1 MIHIRERR
9 NERSVCAPGIFH
21 SQFFLRPRLA
31 SIPLLVRPEKVDV
44 LALSFW
50 NRRAHTP
57 WTPSRFKTAVVV
69 PRPASAPPRP
79 DLLGARSMAHAP
91 ADGSEKPLSVSP
103 TETRRAAF
111 RPTAYLGGSC
121 LYLLGSCAF
130 FAGGLGI
137 SHGGDRADDAVWSEL
152 YNAGNALFVLGSVLF
167 VFDGYRA
174 STSPRR

>member
-1 MIHIRERR
+1 MF
-9 NERSVCAPGIFH
+9 S
-21 SQFFLRPRLA
+21 L
-31 SIPLLVRPEKVDV
+31 D
-44 LALSFW
+44 SFAIQ
-50 NRRAHTP
+50 NRRRG
-57 WTPSRFKTAVVV
+57 S
-69 PRPASAPPRP
+69 RPASAPPRS

-91 ADGSEKPLSVSP
+91 ADGSEKPPSVSP

-174 STSPRR
+174 STSARR